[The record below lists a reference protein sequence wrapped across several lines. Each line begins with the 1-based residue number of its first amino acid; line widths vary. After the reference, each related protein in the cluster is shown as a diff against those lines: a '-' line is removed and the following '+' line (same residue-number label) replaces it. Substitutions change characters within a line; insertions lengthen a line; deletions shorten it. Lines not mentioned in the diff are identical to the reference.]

1 MWNSCEGAVNDGRC
15 SLGGWSVTV
24 WESSDVRV
32 TSGGEWPEVHGLDS
46 WHSPPPRSGFQTLLH
61 ITRWAV
67 ERRRNRGRDGGPGP
81 CGRQCGEDG
90 TGAHQGRADR
100 TEALQGGAD
109 GPGAHLG
116 GAEGTGAHQGRA
128 DRTEAPQG
136 GADGPGAHQGQADG
150 TVTLLGGAGD
160 WSPPG
165 PSRQDRKPPGQSR
178 WTWNP
183 PGRNRRSQEPPERA
197 DWTDLP
203 ESTCTHRRTKT
214 NNTGRAETDNTGRTE
229 TDNTGRAFL
238 VSGAVAEQVR
248 DSQTTS
254 VAVTGQDEES
264 QAAFTAVTGQDM
276 ES

>member
-15 SLGGWSVTV
+15 SLEGWSVTV

-32 TSGGEWPEVHGLDS
+32 TSSGEWPEVHGLDS

-100 TEALQGGAD
+100 TEALQGGA
-109 GPGAHLG
+109 
-116 GAEGTGAHQGRA
+116 EGTGAHQGRA

-136 GADGPGAHQGQADG
+136 GADGPGAHQGRADG
-150 TVTLLGGAGD
+150 TVTLLGGAEGTGAHQGRAD
-160 WSPPG
+160 RTVNP
-165 PSRQDRKPPGQSR
+165 QDRADGPGTPQGGTDGARNHQS
-178 WTWNP
+178 
-183 PGRNRRSQEPPERA
+183 GA
-197 DWTDLP
+197 DWTDIP
-203 ESTCTHRRTKT
+203 DSTCTHRRTKT